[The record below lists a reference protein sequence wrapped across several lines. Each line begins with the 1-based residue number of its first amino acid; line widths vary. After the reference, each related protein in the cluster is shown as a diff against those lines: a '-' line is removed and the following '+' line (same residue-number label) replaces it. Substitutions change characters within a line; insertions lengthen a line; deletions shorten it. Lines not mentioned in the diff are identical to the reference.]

1 MMDMEDKVLLL
12 AIFKKEKDESLN
24 DTLFVLENAGVFTL
38 KEGKRRLK
46 ELKKSSL
53 IVGENLSLEGIEKA
67 KLIEQEFKI

>member
-1 MMDMEDKVLLL
+1 MDMEDKVLLL